1 MRHTRIKIWGLLAL
15 GLTSAAMAQAQT
27 YDLDI
32 TMTGVEA
39 APITF
44 SGSFTYNS
52 SGTGFCSAPF
62 CGTGVTPD
70 FSNIHINDPILGT
83 AFTAVQGGSQGS
95 SGGTLTL
102 TDFLGSPPSAGSS
115 EVYTLGFSFASPLG
129 GSSKNIGLSN
139 ITLEESLN
147 VTGIFECGT
156 TSGVSCPTASLKI
169 APAAAPEIDPA
180 SAVGGFALL
189 FGSLAVMRGR
199 RRLFR

>member
-1 MRHTRIKIWGLLAL
+1 MRHTRIKNWGLLAL
-15 GLTSAAMAQAQT
+15 GLTGAAVAQAQT

-32 TMTGVEA
+32 TMKGVEA

-44 SGSFTYNS
+44 SGTFTFNS

-83 AFTAVQGGSQGS
+83 AFTAVQGGSQGTN
-95 SGGTLTL
+95 GGSVVF
-102 TDFLGSPPSAGSS
+102 TDFLGNAPSADSS
-115 EVYTLGFSFASPLG
+115 EVYTLGFNFASALG
-129 GSSKNIGLSN
+129 GSSKNIALSN
-139 ITLEESLN
+139 ITLQESLN
-147 VTGIFECGT
+147 VTGIFACGT
-156 TSGVSCPTASLKI
+156 TQGVSCPTATLTI

-180 SAVGGFALL
+180 SAMGGFALL

-199 RRLFR
+199 RFFR